1 METNVADLPEE
12 RLTQQT
18 VVQSMNH
25 QAGILRNVSPAEL
38 RRVVIAS
45 LFGSF
50 VEFFE
55 FSIYGYLAAFMG
67 KVFFPGSSP
76 SVQLIT
82 ALATFA
88 IAFLSRPFGGIVFGS
103 LGDRYGRKMVLTWS
117 ILLMAFATF
126 ATGLLPSYNSMGVA
140 STIFLIILRLL
151 QGFSAGGEAS
161 GASIFV
167 AEYCR
172 DRNRTALTSWIEVGC
187 MSGNFLGAAI
197 AAVITFTFSPAQITD
212 WAWRLPFLLA
222 LPIGAIGLYIRY
234 RLEETPAF
242 ELVQKAREERVEK
255 ELGWSA
261 LFSTHVGALL
271 QSGGIIIVTNVT
283 FYTVVIYMPTY
294 LVSALKLRPAT
305 GFGLTLGPLLF
316 LVCAIPVLGRI
327 ADRISRK
334 RMMLAGCSM
343 VIALAIPC
351 MQFLMT
357 GDTALRILALGLLNL
372 SLAMFLSCVYA
383 VIPSLFEAKVRF
395 KGMALSYNVAVALF
409 AGTAPMI
416 NTWLIEATGSKMVP
430 AYYMMLA
437 AVVGIWALLS
447 STDRTGVPM
456 RGDVPNREAPR
467 SGA

>member
-1 METNVADLPEE
+1 METNVASLPGE
-12 RLTQQT
+12 RIVQQP
-18 VVQSMNH
+18 VAQSMNSP
-25 QAGILRNVSPAEL
+25 AVSLRNVSPDEL

-45 LFGSF
+45 LAGSF

-55 FSIYGYLAAFMG
+55 FAIYGYLAAFMG

-88 IAFLSRPFGGIVFGS
+88 IAFLSRPFGGVVFGS
-103 LGDRYGRKMVLTWS
+103 LGDRYGRKTVLTWS

-126 ATGLLPSYNSMGVA
+126 ATGLLPSYNSIGVT
-140 STIFLIILRLL
+140 STVLLIILRLL

-172 DRNRTALTSWIEVGC
+172 DQNRTALTSWIEVGC
-187 MSGNFLGAAI
+187 MGGNFLGAAI

-222 LPIGAIGLYIRY
+222 LPIGAVGLYIRF

-242 ELVQKAREERVEK
+242 ELVRKAREERAEK
-255 ELGWSA
+255 ELGWRD

-271 QSGGIIIVTNVT
+271 QSSGIIIVTNVT

-294 LVSALKLRPAT
+294 LINALKLDPSV
-305 GFGLTLGPLLF
+305 GFGLTLVPLVF
-316 LVCAIPVLGRI
+316 LVCAIPIFGRV

-343 VIALAIPC
+343 VIVLAIPC

-357 GDTALRILALGLLNL
+357 GDTTLRIAALAVLNL
-372 SLAMFLSCVYA
+372 TLAMFLSCVYA

-416 NTWLIEATGSKMVP
+416 NTWLIDVTGSKLIP
-430 AYYMMLA
+430 AYYMMVA
-437 AVVGIWALLS
+437 AVAGACALLS
-447 STDRTGVPM
+447 STDRTGAPM
-456 RGDVPNREAPR
+456 RGDVANGGTAESRD
-467 SGA
+467 